1 MQGVGRRWRFWAMS
15 FMKHPK
21 WAMSFMK
28 HPKWAMSFIN
38 QPNTPY
44 YHQSKHFIKEGA
56 YSSVS

>member
-1 MQGVGRRWRFWAMS
+1 MQGVGRRWRF
-15 FMKHPK
+15 

-56 YSSVS
+56 YS